1 MAFSEDPEMMALAG
15 KMVMR
20 PDDETAIEMCQNVLT
35 LPILDK
41 LTEYSELQAEDVRYA
56 ADYLVKIPSLR
67 TDCCLTSAWA

>member
-41 LTEYSELQAEDVRYA
+41 LTRY
-56 ADYLVKIPSLR
+56 
-67 TDCCLTSAWA
+67 LTS